1 MSHVARRRRAAP
13 GAPGTPGTRL
23 DTSRLVIVSGLSGSG
38 KSQAIKALED
48 LGFFCVDNLPATLLP
63 MLAGQTLR
71 PGSEIARAAVVIDV
85 RGGSQLARLPAAY
98 RALAK
103 MPGLNPLLIF
113 LDASDE
119 TLVRRFSET
128 RRPHPLAPTRSVLE
142 GVREERVR
150 LEPLRQLAHERIA
163 TSDMTVH
170 ELRNLFLTLS
180 RGVSTDRS
188 PVVTFL
194 SFGFKHGV
202 PPDAD
207 LVFDVRFLPNPH
219 FVPELRARTG
229 RDIRIRRFLS
239 QFADTTEFLERSGAL
254 LRFLLPRYAHEGKSY
269 VTVAIGCTGGQHR
282 SVFIA
287 ESLRQLLADVPG
299 VRLRVRHRD
308 VGAT

>member
-1 MSHVARRRRAAP
+1 MTRPRRGSARGAGGHVGNA
-13 GAPGTPGTRL
+13 
-23 DTSRLVIVSGLSGSG
+23 RLVIVSGLSGSG

-48 LGFFCVDNLPATLLP
+48 LGFFCVDNLPVALLP
-63 MLAGQTLR
+63 TLAEQTLEDA
-71 PGSEIARAAVVIDV
+71 SEIARAAVVIDV
-85 RGGSQLARLPAAY
+85 RGGSQLAKFPVVFRH
-98 RALAK
+98 LAK

-113 LDASDE
+113 LDAGDE
-119 TLVRRFSET
+119 AIVRRFSET
-128 RRPHPLAPTRSVLE
+128 RRPHPLAATRSVLE
-142 GVREERVR
+142 GVREERGR
-150 LEPLRQLAHERIA
+150 LAPIRELAHETID

-170 ELRNLFLTLS
+170 ELRHAFMTLS
-180 RGVSTDRS
+180 RGSHTDRS

-229 RDIRIRRFLS
+229 RDLRIGRFLA
-239 QFADTTEFLERSGAL
+239 QFADTSEFLARTVAL

-269 VTVAIGCTGGQHR
+269 VTVAIGCTGGRHR
-282 SVFIA
+282 SVYVA
-287 ESLRQLLADVPG
+287 ESLKKQLADVPG

-308 VGAT
+308 VGIP

>member
-1 MSHVARRRRAAP
+1 MSRAGRRPPAAP
-13 GAPGTPGTRL
+13 GERMGTA
-23 DTSRLVIVSGLSGSG
+23 RLVIVSGLSGSG

-48 LGFFCVDNLPATLLP
+48 LGFFCVDNLPVALLP
-63 MLAGQTLR
+63 TLAEQTLQ
-71 PGSEIARAAVVIDV
+71 PGSEISRAAVVIDV
-85 RGGSQLARLPAAY
+85 RGGSQLARFPAVY

-113 LDASDE
+113 LDAGDE
-119 TLVRRFSET
+119 ALVRRFSET

-142 GVREERVR
+142 GVREERARLGPVR
-150 LEPLRQLAHERIA
+150 ELAHERID

-170 ELRNLFLTLS
+170 ELRHLFMTLS
-180 RGVSTDRS
+180 RGVHTDRS

-207 LVFDVRFLPNPH
+207 LVLDVRFLPNPH
-219 FVPELRARTG
+219 FVPELRERTG
-229 RDIRIRRFLS
+229 RDVRIRRFLG
-239 QFADTTEFLERSGAL
+239 QFADTTEFLERAGAL

-269 VTVAIGCTGGQHR
+269 VTVAVGCTGGRHR

-308 VGAT
+308 VGAP